1 MPDIRDITEEK
12 IFQTLGRGVPMCNIL
27 SEADGNTV
35 RSILST
41 EQAVKQMTKGNEGH
55 IRGLEIIIER
65 QKLNLEGL
73 RGIKKD
79 MGCK

>member
-12 IFQTLGRGVPMCNIL
+12 IFKTLGRGVPMCNIL

-41 EQAVKQMTKGNEGH
+41 EIARKQMSTGNEEQ
-55 IRGLEIIIER
+55 IRGLEVIIQR

-73 RGIKKD
+73 RDIKKD

>member
-12 IFQTLGRGVPMCNIL
+12 IFQTLGRGLPMCNIL

-41 EQAVKQMTKGNEGH
+41 EIAMKQMSTGNEEQ
-55 IRGLEIIIER
+55 IRGLEVIIQR